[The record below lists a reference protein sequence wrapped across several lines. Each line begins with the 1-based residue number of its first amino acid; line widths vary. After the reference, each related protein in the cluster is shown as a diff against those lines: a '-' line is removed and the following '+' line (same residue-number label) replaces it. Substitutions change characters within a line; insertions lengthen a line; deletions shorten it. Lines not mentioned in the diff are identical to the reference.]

1 MKSTDTLITMA
12 TAPIQSLQ
20 LRKDDIQETGKTL
33 GKGAYGEVFEVL
45 YLGTSC
51 AAKRIHSILEEA
63 GSRPGEGL
71 RREWETWSQL
81 RHPNVVQLL
90 GLLYKSSVSS
100 KLPMI
105 VMEKMDCSLCQFVE
119 SNKRE
124 TVPFYVKVDVLY
136 QVVRGL
142 VYLHGQR
149 PPVIHR
155 DLSPNNILINLG
167 SMAAK
172 LSDFGVAKFQI
183 HHASRS
189 TSVPGTPDFM
199 PPETLPKAP
208 LPVKGYS
215 DRIDVFS
222 YEGVVICTVTHMWPE
237 PMPSVTRK
245 GGKLVALNEIERRQ
259 KYLDHFTAEEKKS
272 FLSLV
277 RHCLEYE
284 PADRPTSQEVLET
297 LQTVKDAH
305 PGQSYVHLLQVSVAN
320 FTILCAMSPGCYC
333 HE

>member
-1 MKSTDTLITMA
+1 MA
-12 TAPIQSLQ
+12 AGPIKYLQ
-20 LRKDDIQETGKTL
+20 LRNDDIQKTGKTL
-33 GKGAYGEVFEVL
+33 GKGAYGEVVEVL
-45 YLGTSC
+45 YLGTPC

-63 GSRPGEGL
+63 GSRPGEGF
-71 RREWETWSQL
+71 RRECETWSQL

-90 GLLYKSSVSS
+90 GLLYEPTASS

-105 VMEKMDCSLCQFVE
+105 VMEKMDCSLRQFVE

-124 TVPFYVKVDVLY
+124 TIPFNVKVDVLY
-136 QVVRGL
+136 QVVQGL

-208 LPVKGYS
+208 TPVKGYS

-222 YEGVVICTVTHMWPE
+222 YGGVVICTVTHMWPE

-259 KYLDHFTAEEKKS
+259 KYLDHFTAEEKET
-272 FLSLV
+272 FLGLV
-277 RHCLEYE
+277 QRCLEYD
-284 PADRPTSQEVLET
+284 PVDRPTSQEILET
-297 LQTVKDAH
+297 LHTVKDTH
-305 PGQSYVHLLQVSVAN
+305 PGQSYFDLLQVSIIIP
-320 FTILCAMSPGCYC
+320 FCAVCNVTKVIVRACKTSRV
-333 HE
+333 H